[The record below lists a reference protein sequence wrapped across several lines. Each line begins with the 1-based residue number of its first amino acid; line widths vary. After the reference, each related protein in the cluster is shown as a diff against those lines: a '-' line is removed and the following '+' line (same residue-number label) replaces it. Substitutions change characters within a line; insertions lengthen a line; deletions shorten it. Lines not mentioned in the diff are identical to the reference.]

1 MTKKKKEDFDPVKE
15 ALKMF
20 EPQQRVSRSEILDT
34 AKQYVTKDRENEHG
48 DMNDNFL
55 TIASYWNVH
64 LNIYHIGPQDVA
76 VMMALLKIARIE
88 QNEKN
93 LDNWVDACGYLSC
106 GGEIIARKKKRSE
119 EHGSAIKKLP

>member
-1 MTKKKKEDFDPVKE
+1 MAKKKKEDFDPIKE

-20 EPQQRVSRSEILDT
+20 APQQHASRSEILDT

-48 DMNDNFL
+48 DMKDNFL

-76 VMMALLKIARIE
+76 VMMALLKIARIA
-88 QNEKN
+88 QKEKN

-106 GGEIIARKKKRSE
+106 GGEIIARKQKKE
-119 EHGSAIKKLP
+119 